1 MKWTRAPGLIVIGI
15 LGCGDPTA
23 ACPLDRLT
31 KIASESLKGLHRKEE
46 GISEVISTEGGR
58 WEIYHR
64 RNGTLHSIVRT
75 DLGETGR
82 GEIRASFVTPDEF
95 VIVAT
100 TVRYKMPIPNK
111 WAGISSTESTRY
123 FFCRDL
129 VYIPASLGDDAS
141 AAQALAD
148 AKELRSSFFDASEIA
163 SYLKGRK

>member
-1 MKWTRAPGLIVIGI
+1 MRAHRLAVIG
-15 LGCGDPTA
+15 LLVCGDPTA

-31 KIASESLKGLHRKEE
+31 RIASEPLKGLQRTEQAL
-46 GISEVISTEGGR
+46 SEVIGGEGGR
-58 WEIYHR
+58 WQIYRR
-64 RNGTLHSIVRT
+64 RNGTLHSIVRF
-75 DLGETGR
+75 DLGETMR
-82 GEIRASFVTPDEF
+82 SELRASFATPNEF

-100 TVRYKMPIPNK
+100 AVRYKFPLPNPTPGV
-111 WAGISSTESTRY
+111 ASTESTRY

-163 SYLKGRK
+163 PYLSGRK

>member
-1 MKWTRAPGLIVIGI
+1 MRAHRLAVVGLLV
-15 LGCGDPTA
+15 CGDPAA

-31 KIASESLKGLHRKEE
+31 RIASEPLKGLQRTNQAL
-46 GISEVISTEGGR
+46 SEVISTEGGR

-64 RNGTLHSIVRT
+64 RNGTLHSIVRS
-75 DLGETGR
+75 DFGETGR
-82 GEIRASFVTPDEF
+82 AELRASFATPDEF

-100 TVRYKMPIPNK
+100 AVRYKYPGI
-111 WAGISSTESTRY
+111 AGKTVGIASTESTRY

-163 SYLKGRK
+163 AYLNGRK